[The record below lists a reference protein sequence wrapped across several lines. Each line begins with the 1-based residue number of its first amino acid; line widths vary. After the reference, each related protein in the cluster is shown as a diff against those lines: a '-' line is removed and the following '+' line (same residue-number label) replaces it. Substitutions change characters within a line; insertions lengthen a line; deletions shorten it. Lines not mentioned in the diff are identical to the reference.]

1 MVPREKTKEAR
12 SELFHPDI
20 DRGKVQFLRVTNN
33 QNFVFPLP
41 HLRKLISIH
50 RALLPCPQIING
62 LTEQHWRKVRKG
74 QRSVYK
80 ITGMDTH
87 SCSTGTLTKAISHC
101 LLKCHYSRLFFGA
114 AAELEW
120 QSLTDLWSLWLLLVA
135 PAKHAPSLA
144 VPANSSSSSLSPGF
158 WVLKDKFLNKLC
170 WPSNLLY
177 FCLLRLQTI
186 AWS

>member
-12 SELFHPDI
+12 SELFHPDL
-20 DRGKVQFLRVTNN
+20 DRGKVQFLKVTNN

-101 LLKCHYSRLFFGA
+101 LLKCHYSRLLLLSALETLCTADSLGLLHSPTGQQRVLRSCSWAGVA
-114 AAELEW
+114 ATDR
-120 QSLTDLWSLWLLLVA
+120 SLKLVA
-135 PAKHAPSLA
+135 PLGG
-144 VPANSSSSSLSPGF
+144 SS
-158 WVLKDKFLNKLC
+158 
-170 WPSNLLY
+170 
-177 FCLLRLQTI
+177 
-186 AWS
+186 